1 MTDGREAGWQ
11 ELSGDGALERLHSR
25 TSGLTVKEAEER
37 LRTHGPNTI
46 TEEGKATRIEIFL
59 RQFRSVLIFILLIAS
74 VISFAVGEYIDFL
87 AILVILIF
95 NAILGFVQEWQA
107 ERAIDALKQM
117 LGLRTMVL
125 RDGRELEIEA
135 ARVVPGDVVML
146 EAGSKVPADMIVLES
161 ATLLAD
167 EAALTGESV
176 PREKAPG
183 TCPPD
188 TPQTECHNLLFM
200 GTSIVNGHGRGVVI
214 ATGMD
219 TEFGKIAGMTQ
230 TLGMEQTPLARR
242 LDVLGRHLGLLTVGI
257 AALVVI
263 IGVLQMRDLLEM
275 FLIGVTLAVAVIPEG
290 LPAVVTLTLAIGVK
304 QLYRKKCLVRHLA
317 ASETLGSVSVICT
330 DKTGTLT
337 RNEMMVQ
344 KIAIPGRMYDV
355 TGSGYIPEGEFFYE
369 DEAVDP
375 VILPDLAAFLKAAFL
390 ASTARLVVQGDN
402 HQIIGSPTEGA
413 LVVAAHKAGIPGVK
427 EKPSPPVQE
436 FSFDSTRKRMTVIY
450 QEAGGAVAYVKGA
463 PEVILPRSARLR
475 VNERD
480 EPLSPE
486 RREEL
491 TTTYE
496 SFAKRGLRVLAVACR
511 PVPENP
517 EPTPDLIE
525 QDLIFLGFA
534 GIIDPPRPEAK
545 GALRLCRTAGIEV
558 IMITGDS
565 ALTARAV
572 ADSVG
577 LESSGVLTGKDID
590 AMSDAELAAALRT
603 TRILARTTPVHKVR
617 VIGILNEDGHSVAMT
632 GDGVNDAPA
641 LKKAQIG
648 IAMGI
653 KGTDVARE
661 ASDMVLVDDNFASIV
676 AGVKEGR
683 REYDNISKFTKYLL
697 SSNVGEVIA
706 ISGALVMYLPLI
718 LLPVQILWVNLITDG
733 ASALALGVEPAEKD
747 IMEQKPRDP
756 REPLLTPGATTAI
769 FLRGIFS
776 GAATIFIFVRTLPA
790 GLEQA
795 QTMAFAG
802 LVVFELLN
810 VLNFRSLRYPLIRI
824 GLFSNRYLIPAVLFS
839 VGALLLI
846 VYQPILQML
855 TGTTALSAADWA
867 LIVLLG
873 LPPLIVG
880 EIYKAVTSRPVSA
893 GTPVSV

>member
-1 MTDGREAGWQ
+1 VTEGREVGWQ
-11 ELSGDGALERLHSR
+11 ELSGDEALGRLHSR
-25 TSGLTVKEAEER
+25 TSGLTGEEAEER

-46 TEEGKATRIEIFL
+46 TEEGKATRLEIFL
-59 RQFRSVLIFILLIAS
+59 RQFKSVLIFILLIAS
-74 VISFAVGEYIDFL
+74 AISFAVGEYIDFL

-95 NAILGFVQEWQA
+95 NAILGFAQEWQA

-117 LGLRTMVL
+117 LGLRTMVV
-125 RDGRELEIEA
+125 RDGRELGIEA
-135 ARVVPGDVVML
+135 TGVVPGDVVVL
-146 EAGSKVPADMIVLES
+146 EAGSKVPADMIILES

-183 TCPPD
+183 TCPPG
-188 TPQTECHNLLFM
+188 TPLPECPNLLFM
-200 GTSIVNGHGRGVVI
+200 GTSIVNGHGRGVVF
-214 ATGMD
+214 ATGME

-230 TLGMEQTPLARR
+230 TIGMEKTPLARR
-242 LDVLGRHLGLLTVGI
+242 LDVLGRQLGVLTVGI
-257 AALVVI
+257 AALVVV
-263 IGVLQMRDLLEM
+263 IGVLQMRDLFEM

-304 QLYRKKCLVRHLA
+304 QLLQKHCLVRHLA

-344 KIAIPGRMYDV
+344 KIAIPWRMYDV
-355 TGSGYIPEGEFFYE
+355 TGSGYTPEGEFFYE

-375 VILPDLAAFLKAAFL
+375 ALQPDLTTFLKAAYL
-390 ASTARLVVQGDN
+390 ASTARLAVQGEN
-402 HQIIGSPTEGA
+402 HEIIGSPTEGA
-413 LVVAAHKAGIPGVK
+413 LVVAAHKAGIPVM
-427 EKPSPPVQE
+427 KPSPVQE

-450 QEAGGAVAYVKGA
+450 QETGGAVAYVKGA
-463 PEVILPRSARLR
+463 PEVILPRSTWLR
-475 VNERD
+475 VSERN

-491 TTTYE
+491 TATYE
-496 SFAKRGLRVLAVACR
+496 SFAKRGLRVLAVAFR
-511 PVPENP
+511 PVPE
-517 EPTPDLIE
+517 ELEMTPDMIE

-545 GALRLCRTAGIEV
+545 DALRLCRTAGIGV
-558 IMITGDS
+558 ILITGDS

-577 LESSGVLTGKDID
+577 LKSSGVLTGKDLD
-590 AMSDAELAAALRT
+590 AMSDEELAAALRT
-603 TRILARTTPVHKVR
+603 TRILARTTPAHKVR
-617 VIGILNEDGHSVAMT
+617 VIDVLNEDGRSVAMT

-697 SSNVGEVIA
+697 SSNIGEVIA
-706 ISGALVMYLPLI
+706 ITGALVMNLPLI
-718 LLPVQILWVNLITDG
+718 LLPVQILWINLITDG

-756 REPLLTPGATTAI
+756 GAPLLTRGATTAI
-769 FLRGIFS
+769 FFRGIFA
-776 GAATIFIFVRTLPA
+776 GAATIFIFIRTLPA

-810 VLNFRSLRYPLIRI
+810 VLNFRSLRYPLVRI

-839 VGALLLI
+839 AVALILI
-846 VYQPILQML
+846 VYQPVLQIL
-855 TGTTALSAADWA
+855 TGTTPLSVADWA
-867 LIVLLG
+867 LIILLG

-880 EIYKAVTSRPVSA
+880 EIYKTVASRAPATRVPA
-893 GTPVSV
+893 AI

>member
-1 MTDGREAGWQ
+1 LTEGREAGWQ
-11 ELSGDGALERLHSR
+11 ELSGDEALERLHSR
-25 TSGLTVKEAEER
+25 TSGLTGKEAEER

-46 TEEGKATRIEIFL
+46 TEEGKATKLEIFA

-95 NAILGFVQEWQA
+95 NAILGFFQEWQA

-125 RDGRELEIEA
+125 RNGRELEIEA
-135 ARVVPGDVVML
+135 ARVVPGDVVVL

-188 TPQTECHNLLFM
+188 TLQAECQNLLFM

-242 LDVLGRHLGLLTVGI
+242 LDVLGRYLGLLTVGI

-337 RNEMMVQ
+337 RNEMMVR

-375 VILPDLAAFLKAAFL
+375 VLLPDLATFLKAAFL
-390 ASTARLVVQGDN
+390 ASTARLVVQGEN

-427 EKPSPPVQE
+427 EKPSPVQE

-450 QEAGGAVAYVKGA
+450 QEAGRAVAYVKGA
-463 PEVILPRSARLR
+463 PEVILPRSDRLR

-480 EPLSPE
+480 EPLSHK

-491 TTTYE
+491 TATYE
-496 SFAKRGLRVLAVACR
+496 SFAKRGLRVLAVAFR
-511 PVPENP
+511 PIPE
-517 EPTPDLIE
+517 ELERTPDAIE

-545 GALRLCRTAGIEV
+545 DALRLCRTAGIEV

-577 LESSGVLTGKDID
+577 LESSGVLTGKDLD
-590 AMSDAELAAALRT
+590 AMADDELAVTLRT

-617 VIGILNEDGHSVAMT
+617 VIGVLNEDGHSVAMT

-756 REPLLTPGATTAI
+756 REPLLTRGATVAI
-769 FLRGIFS
+769 FLRGIFA

-839 VGALLLI
+839 VVALLLI
-846 VYQPILQML
+846 VYLPFLQML
-855 TGTTALSAADWA
+855 TGTTALSAGDWG

-880 EIYKAVTSRPVSA
+880 EIYKTVTSRVSSA
-893 GTPVSV
+893 AVLPGP